1 MNTDSPL
8 AWTQNLKISLMPE
21 LLPISEPIPDRLRAE
36 SFSESVLLLER
47 FRAGEDQA
55 ATELFER
62 FAKRLAS
69 LVQRRLSKK
78 LARRLDAEDVVL
90 SAYRSFFVRARAG
103 QFAVDEPGDLWR
115 LLAQITLNKLYRA
128 AEWNSAARRTPDRE
142 CGNMADLANQA
153 VDAAASPELAVV
165 VADQLEHLMSQ
176 LTEATCRVL
185 ELRLQGH
192 DVDEIAALV
201 GRSPR
206 TVRRQLET
214 IRDTFTKL
222 AGSEIVDRSPNQP
235 ERASVRLEP
244 HKTGASA
251 LRLIDEVSAER
262 RTLKDFVLRRQIGLG
277 LTGRVYEAFD
287 KRQQKLV
294 AVKVLRKSWLTDR
307 SLRERFEAE
316 ADIVARLIHPGIVRI
331 HGHGE
336 TPNGGWFIVMDLLPG
351 GDLTP
356 FAGPALPIEQ
366 AVDWIRQVASAIG
379 HAHHEG
385 VIHCDLKPAN
395 LLLSADERVV
405 VTDFGFAQTCETM
418 GRRACLVGT
427 PAFMAPEQVD
437 AGWGPIGQTTDVYG
451 IGAVLFFLLTGS
463 PPVCGTR
470 LSVILDEVASRHE
483 ISAVTNLRPD
493 VPSRFAEVCG
503 RCLRKSS
510 RERFQSAAELV
521 KAFP

>member
-1 MNTDSPL
+1 
-8 AWTQNLKISLMPE
+8 MPE
-21 LLPISEPIPDRLRAE
+21 LRPTSEPIPDRLRAE
-36 SFSESVLLLER
+36 SLSESVLLLER

-69 LVQRRLSKK
+69 LVQSRLSKK

-103 QFAVDEPGDLWR
+103 RFAIDEAGDLWR
-115 LLAQITLNKLYRA
+115 LLAQITLNKLYRS
-128 AEWNSAARRTPDRE
+128 AEWNNAARRTPDRE
-142 CGNMADLANQA
+142 SGNMADLANQA
-153 VDAAASPELAVV
+153 IDAAASPELDVV

-192 DVDEIAALV
+192 DVDEIAAFV

-206 TVRRQLET
+206 TIRRQLEI
-214 IRDTFTKL
+214 IRATFTKI
-222 AGSEIVDRSPNQP
+222 AGGEVVGGSQRILMEDSRAVAQSSNLLNRRESPSAFAEPRS
-235 ERASVRLEP
+235 
-244 HKTGASA
+244 
-251 LRLIDEVSAER
+251 
-262 RTLKDFVLRRQIGLG
+262 LKDFVLRRQIGLG

-287 KRQQKLV
+287 KRQQRLV
-294 AVKVLRKSWLTDR
+294 AVKVLRKSWLNDR

-356 FAGPALPIEQ
+356 VAGPALPVEQ

-379 HAHHEG
+379 YAHREG

-395 LLLSADERVV
+395 LLLSADEHVV
-405 VTDFGFAQTCETM
+405 VTDFGFAQTRETL

-427 PAFMAPEQVD
+427 PTFMAPEQVD
-437 AGWGPIGQTTDVYG
+437 ASWGPVGQPTDVYG

-463 PPVCGTR
+463 PPVRGSR
-470 LSVILDEVASRHE
+470 LSDLLDEVASPNE
-483 ISAVTNLRPD
+483 VQAVTDFRPD
-493 VPSRFAEVCG
+493 VPSRFAEVCR
-503 RCLRKSS
+503 RCLKKSPRK
-510 RERFQSAAELV
+510 RFQHLDEVIAALL
-521 KAFP
+521 

>member
-1 MNTDSPL
+1 ME
-8 AWTQNLKISLMPE
+8 SL
-21 LLPISEPIPDRLRAE
+21 
-36 SFSESVLLLER
+36 SESVLLLER

-69 LVQRRLSKK
+69 LVQSRLSKK
-78 LARRLDAEDVVL
+78 LARHLDAEDVVM

-142 CGNMADLANQA
+142 SGNIADLANQA

-185 ELRLQGH
+185 EFRLQGH

-206 TVRRQLET
+206 TIRRQLET
-214 IRDTFTKL
+214 IRETFTKL
-222 AGSEIVDRSPNQP
+222 AGSEVVDD
-235 ERASVRLEP
+235 
-244 HKTGASA
+244 A
-251 LRLIDEVSAER
+251 LRPSMKDSRVAAPLVIVNRRESPSEFAESR
-262 RTLKDFVLRRQIGLG
+262 SLKDFVLRRQIGLG

-287 KRQQKLV
+287 KRQQRLV

-307 SLRERFEAE
+307 SLRDRFEAE

-356 FAGPALPIEQ
+356 FAGPALPVEQ
-366 AVDWIRQVASAIG
+366 AIDWIRQVASAIG
-379 HAHHEG
+379 HAHREG

-395 LLLSADERVV
+395 LLLSADKRVV
-405 VTDFGFAQTCETM
+405 VTDFGFAQTYETI
-418 GRRACLVGT
+418 GRRVCLAGT

-437 AGWGPIGQTTDVYG
+437 VSWGPVGPPTDVYG

-470 LSVILDEVASRHE
+470 LSVILDEVTSRHE
-483 ISAVTNLRPD
+483 IAAVTNLRPD
-493 VPSRFAEVCG
+493 VPSRLVEVCR
-503 RCLRKSS
+503 RCLSKSP

-521 KAFP
+521 KEVP